1 MKGLSYTLE
10 AMIAALLVLSTLV
23 SVYSFSKQE
32 EGFDAVTIRDGGY
45 SCIRDADSRGLLRH
59 YALLNDSAGARIF
72 FQSCLPRSLNFSI
85 NFCASCAPDIPANR
99 TIVSVNYIVAGE
111 GVTFQPANTNLF
123 LWSIV

>member
-23 SVYSFSKQE
+23 SVYSFSKK
-32 EGFDAVTIRDGGY
+32 EGVFDTVTIRDLGY
-45 SCIRDADSRGLLRH
+45 SCVKDADGRGLLRH
-59 YALLNDSAGARIF
+59 YALSNDSAGVRSL
-72 FQSCLPRSLNFSI
+72 FQSCLPRSLNFSV
-85 NFCASCAPDIPANR
+85 NFCAACAPDIPANR

-111 GVTFQPANTNLF
+111 GATFRPANANLF